1 MVKDDKKTV
10 YVKNLPYA
18 AEDADLAAHF
28 EQAGPVVDVRRGAA
42 PDGAPA
48 RRTLC
53 VLKHQGASYGPKLQI
68 VAADGAPKLFCY
80 PTKLESL
87 NDKHVR

>member
-18 AEDADLAAHF
+18 AEEADLVAHF

-48 RRTLC
+48 RSILC
-53 VLKHQGASYGPKLQI
+53 VIKQ
-68 VAADGAPKLFCY
+68 
-80 PTKLESL
+80 
-87 NDKHVR
+87 